1 MDFLS
6 NFKKFLAQSLFL
18 GAFCSCFILASSY
31 YSIAQSPDS
40 VKQTKDLDTL
50 ALKKKKHS
58 PALATVLSS
67 VCPGAGQI
75 YNRKYWKLPIVWGG
89 MGAFGYLFFSQN
101 TKYQDYKKSL
111 IARLDDDPLTV
122 DTKYTQYTDAQIKQL
137 KENTGYNRDL
147 MAVLAGLFYVLNI
160 VDANVDGHLY
170 DFDVSD
176 NLSLKIQPATL
187 PLSNSYGYAPAVS
200 VSLNFKK

>member
-1 MDFLS
+1 MDFCLNS
-6 NFKKFLAQSLFL
+6 FKFLFHYLILVSCWSGLLLGFSTDSIGQS
-18 GAFCSCFILASSY
+18 
-31 YSIAQSPDS
+31 
-40 VKQTKDLDTL
+40 TDTL
-50 ALKKKKHS
+50 KLINKVDTLVVQKKKHS
-58 PALATVLSS
+58 PALATILSS

-75 YNRKYWKLPIVWGG
+75 YNKKYWKLPIVWGG

-101 TKYQDYKKSL
+101 AKYQDYKKSL

-122 DTKYTQYTDAQIKQL
+122 DTKYPQYTDSQMKQL

-176 NLSLKIQPATL
+176 NLTLKVQPSTL
-187 PLSNSYGYAPAVS
+187 PLPSQNGFVPALS
-200 VSLNFKK
+200 MTLNFKR